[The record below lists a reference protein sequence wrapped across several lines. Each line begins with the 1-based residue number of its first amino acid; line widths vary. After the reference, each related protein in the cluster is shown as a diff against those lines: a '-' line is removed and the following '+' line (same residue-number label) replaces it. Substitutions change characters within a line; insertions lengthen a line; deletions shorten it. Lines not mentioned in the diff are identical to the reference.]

1 MAIIYPAYFRIFIRK
16 PDGWAID
23 GIRLFYNHS
32 GREYNFD
39 DAWVRYGVNKKSLV
53 IELFRQYGGKL
64 GYYLVNLRDKKYYYC
79 GLTDEDIQNTLY
91 SIGIGRKEKTSN
103 E

>member
-1 MAIIYPAYFRIFIRK
+1 MAVIYPSHFRILYRETN
-16 PDGWAID
+16 GWSVNRGRVFFNCTD
-23 GIRLFYNHS
+23 
-32 GREYNFD
+32 REYNFD

-64 GYYLVNLRDKKYYYC
+64 GYYIVNLRDKKYYYC

-91 SIGIGRKEKTSN
+91 SLGIGRKEN
-103 E
+103 A